1 VDEGRIPRPT
11 ASGTPPPGQ
20 GSYVYPS
27 PTTLA
32 RRRAEASGLASDW
45 GLVGGLMVL
54 ERYGVDH
61 FRAMASI
68 GKRSRR

>member
-1 VDEGRIPRPT
+1 M
-11 ASGTPPPGQ
+11 
-20 GSYVYPS
+20 YPS

>member
-1 VDEGRIPRPT
+1 
-11 ASGTPPPGQ
+11 
-20 GSYVYPS
+20 VYPS

-61 FRAMASI
+61 FRRI
-68 GKRSRR
+68 GERSRR